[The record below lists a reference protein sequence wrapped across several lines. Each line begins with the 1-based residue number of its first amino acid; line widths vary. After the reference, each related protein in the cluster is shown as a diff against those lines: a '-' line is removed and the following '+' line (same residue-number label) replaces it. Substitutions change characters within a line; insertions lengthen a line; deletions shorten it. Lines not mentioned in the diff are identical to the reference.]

1 MFNSGLSGLAYMS
14 HDVGGFAIDKENPID
29 PELYVRWLQLGTF
42 SPILRTHAQEFAEP
56 YHYPEYADELL
67 DLVKTRYR
75 WLPYNYTLAYEN
87 ASQGYPMVRPLNFD
101 AHGATPYDSITDE
114 YMWGSEVLVA
124 PVLQQGAR
132 KRDIVVPDGTW
143 IDYNNPDVTY
153 HGPSKISYDA
163 PLNVLPMLIRAGAFI
178 PQADYE
184 MDNTGDYDASL
195 YTVLYYPRGNV
206 TSDYVMFEDDRKS
219 TSSLDNG
226 EYALITFR
234 GAASKSSI
242 TVDIDMSGDYPGM
255 PAEKT
260 ITLVL
265 PGIKSS
271 NIKSVT
277 ENGRVRTITES
288 ADKYFTLTV
297 TLTRNEPLKIVLS
310 L

>member
-1 MFNSGLSGLAYMS
+1 
-14 HDVGGFAIDKENPID
+14 
-29 PELYVRWLQLGTF
+29 
-42 SPILRTHAQEFAEP
+42 
-56 YHYPEYADELL
+56 
-67 DLVKTRYR
+67 
-75 WLPYNYTLAYEN
+75 
-87 ASQGYPMVRPLNFD
+87 
-101 AHGATPYDSITDE
+101 
-114 YMWGSEVLVA
+114 
-124 PVLQQGAR
+124 
-132 KRDIVVPDGTW
+132 
-143 IDYNNPDVTY
+143 
-153 HGPSKISYDA
+153 
-163 PLNVLPMLIRAGAFI
+163 MLIRAGAFI

-184 MDNTGDYDASL
+184 MDNTGDYDASR

-234 GAASKSSI
+234 GEASKSSI
-242 TVDIDMSGDYPGM
+242 TVDIEMSGDYPGM